1 MIPFEYRTPK
11 TLKEVHQELKQFGAE
26 AKLVAGGTALVIMM
40 KQRLVRPSCLV
51 SLRSVRG
58 LSGIAQKDGGLRI
71 GGLTTHREV
80 ETSSLVRRQNPL
92 LAETYR
98 HVATIRVRNM
108 ATVGGGLAHADPNQD
123 PPPTLIAL
131 EATLKAASAKG
142 SRTVPLDGF
151 FTDYYETVLQPDEII
166 TEIFVPR
173 LPANS
178 GGAFL
183 KFLPRTADDYATV
196 SAAAVVTLDKAR
208 KTFTDRDHADP
219 RPRGGGDIA
228 GAAGESRGA
237 ARGRRKGE
245 AVGRSGE
252 RLPRLGGLQEG
263 DGGSLRAP
271 RPGGGLKQSTQEEQ
285 DEAKPQAVEEEEEM
299 KFSQRAVIPAAREPL
314 WDFLMD
320 VPKVAKSL
328 PGVETVSQLDDTTY
342 QGTLKV
348 RVGPISLNLQGKITL

>member
-11 TLKEVHQELKQFGAE
+11 NIKEVHQELKQFGTE

-58 LSGIAQKDGGLRI
+58 LGGIAQKDGGLRI

-98 HVATIRVRNM
+98 RVATIRVRNM

-131 EATLKAASAKG
+131 GASVKVTSANG

-151 FTDYYETVLQPDEII
+151 FTDYYETVLKPDEII

-173 LPANS
+173 LPPNS

-196 SAAAVVTLDKAR
+196 SAAAVLTLDKAR
-208 KTFTDRDHADP
+208 KTFTDVRIALGSVGTTPIRAREAEAILRGQPVKAEALREAAEKAKQLVDP
-219 RPRGGGDIA
+219 VSDFRGSAAYKREMA
-228 GAAGESRGA
+228 GVFVRRALEAALNSLPKKSKTKPSRKPLK
-237 ARGRRKGE
+237 RRK
-245 AVGRSGE
+245 
-252 RLPRLGGLQEG
+252 
-263 DGGSLRAP
+263 
-271 RPGGGLKQSTQEEQ
+271 K
-285 DEAKPQAVEEEEEM
+285 
-299 KFSQRAVIPAAREPL
+299 
-314 WDFLMD
+314 
-320 VPKVAKSL
+320 
-328 PGVETVSQLDDTTY
+328 
-342 QGTLKV
+342 
-348 RVGPISLNLQGKITL
+348 